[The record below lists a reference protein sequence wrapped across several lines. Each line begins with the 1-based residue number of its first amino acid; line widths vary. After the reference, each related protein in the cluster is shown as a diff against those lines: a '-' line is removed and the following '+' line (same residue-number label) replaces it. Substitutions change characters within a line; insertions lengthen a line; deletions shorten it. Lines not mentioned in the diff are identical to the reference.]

1 MSLRLALVIE
11 GDAAGA
17 RKALQ
22 ETAGGVE
29 DLGKKADEASR
40 KIERV
45 GRIEWNDA
53 EFDRARNGLKATAD
67 EGARAAENVSAA
79 GDAGERAAPAFAGVG
94 DAAGAAGEKV
104 SNLKTALI
112 GAAGG
117 LAAGVAIT
125 AVGEGLKLAAG
136 AAADL
141 FREITS
147 NQPMIERA
155 LKGHAALVGRIK
167 GAWAEAAG
175 AASSYGLNA
184 EPVLRFESQQTIGR
198 LENAAQ
204 GSQRDLFQKSDAL
217 RPSDVLGNPFG
228 HFGPMRET
236 VAEFRKEL
244 REGQADVIAFRRQV
258 GEIAEALPK
267 TSPFRQLAEEIL
279 EDTRAAAELQAELE
293 RSRDLLRGL
302 KGDAEA
308 SATALGGKADK
319 YRTLQSDAT
328 AAGEAIETSSQD
340 IRASGEA
347 AAGAVPALAEY
358 DRLLKS
364 IAGGQATPAELVGS
378 PARAALK
385 PLTEGRSFAG
395 GGFTG
400 HMPADRIAGVVHG
413 REYVFD
419 AAATARIGVANLD
432 AIRAGVSGYAGGGF
446 VTTQARTYGSASPA
460 SMKSSPFTAIAE
472 DFELL
477 SGSLHQF
484 LSAIAEGQDVMTSLA
499 GVVDRVSQR
508 FLDFAFRALDQA
520 MFGGGGGGGLIGA
533 LVGVAGQAL
542 GFGGFGAGSFPP
554 APMAPVGLYHGGG
567 QVGAQPLNTRPAPA
581 ALFIG
586 APRMHSGGF
595 LKPGERP
602 IIAMDGEEIGWPD
615 QLARKYGSGQ
625 TIVNQFHI
633 ETPNPKAFAESRATV
648 ARAGARFA
656 GRFARYS

>member
-17 RKALQ
+17 KKALQ
-22 ETAGGVE
+22 EAAGGVE

-53 EFDRARNGLKATAD
+53 EFDRARNGLRATA
-67 EGARAAENVSAA
+67 EE
-79 GDAGERAAPAFAGVG
+79 GERAAKSISEAGEAGARAVPG
-94 DAAGAAGEKV
+94 IAGIGGAADAAGSKF
-104 SNLKTALI
+104 SNLKSIVI

-125 AVGEGLKLAAG
+125 AIGEGLKLAAG

-155 LKGHAALVGRIK
+155 LKGHAELVGRIK
-167 GAWAEAAG
+167 GAWAEAQG

-184 EPVLRFESQQTIGR
+184 APVLRFESQQNVGR
-198 LENAAQ
+198 LEEATRA
-204 GSQRDLFQKSDAL
+204 SQRDLFQGSDAL

-228 HFGPMRET
+228 RFGPLKEE
-236 VAEFRKEL
+236 VAGLRQEL
-244 REGQADVIAFRRQV
+244 REGQADVIEFRRRV
-258 GEIAEALPK
+258 GEIAEALP
-267 TSPFRQLAEEIL
+267 TDSPFRRLAEQIF
-279 EDTRAAAELQAELE
+279 EDTKAAAELQAELE
-293 RSRDLLRGL
+293 RSRDLLEGL

-308 SATALGGKADK
+308 SATALGGKAEK
-319 YRTLQSDAT
+319 YRELADDAS
-328 AAGEAIETSSQD
+328 AAGVAVGASADE
-340 IRASGEA
+340 IRRSGEA
-347 AAGAVPALAEY
+347 AAGATPALAEY
-358 DRLLKS
+358 DQLLKS
-364 IAGGQATPAELVGS
+364 IAGGEAAPTDLFGS
-378 PARAALK
+378 PARAAVT

-400 HMPADRIAGVVHG
+400 HMPSDRVAGLVHG

-419 AAATARIGVANLD
+419 AATTARIGVSNLD
-432 AIRAGVSGYAGGGF
+432 AIRAGVAGYATGGYVGAPPA
-446 VTTQARTYGSASPA
+446 VSYGSARSPVA
-460 SMKSSPFTAIAE
+460 AAAD
-472 DFELL
+472 DFRVL
-477 SGSLHQF
+477 SGSLQQF
-484 LSAIAEGQDVMTSLA
+484 LSAVAQGQDVMKSLA

-520 MFGGGGGGGLIGA
+520 VFGGSGGGSGLFGS
-533 LVGVAGQAL
+533 LVGAAGQAL
-542 GFGGFGAGSFPP
+542 GFGGFGANVFPP
-554 APMAPVGLYHGGG
+554 APLAPVGLYHGGG
-567 QVGAQPLNTRPAPA
+567 RVGSQPLNFRSSPASI
-581 ALFIG
+581 FIG